1 MSYFVTLE
9 QGAVHLG
16 VTPKVLLRALR
27 HPGTDFPYLTIRRR
41 VYIDPDDMPRLA
53 EEYASAHEEQG

>member
-9 QGAVHLG
+9 QAAVRLG
-16 VTPKVLLRALR
+16 VTPKALLRALQ

-41 VYIDPDDMPRLA
+41 VYIDPDDMQRLA
-53 EEYASAHEEQG
+53 EDYAPAPEEQG